1 MSSHLNDS
9 IAILDNYKE
18 FLTQREYD
26 IILSTIR
33 NFSIENLYL
42 DENDIV
48 KVVEIVKN
56 LENRF

>member
-9 IAILDNYKE
+9 IAILDKYKE

-42 DENDIV
+42 DESDIV